1 MQMIDGKKAKRL
13 IEKGALL
20 FDVRDPVSF
29 RDGTLPGAINLT
41 LRQVS
46 TLMKHDRKVS
56 LIFFGNNSEDTNLRS
71 VLNYALQ
78 MGFLNIYSLGSINN
92 WNV

>member
-1 MQMIDGKKAKRL
+1 MQMIDGKKTKRL

-46 TLMKHDRKVS
+46 TLMKHDRKVP
-56 LIFFGNNSEDTNLRS
+56 LIFFGNNNEDVNLRS
-71 VLNYALQ
+71 ILGYASQ